1 MSALEILNYG
11 EEKKRQF
18 SCQALYRELK
28 ISEIYPVQTL
38 KENIVRWIKT
48 SPLDAKDKVSSK
60 VINDVSCIPKHQKQW

>member
-11 EEKKRQF
+11 EEKKRHF
-18 SCQALYRELK
+18 SYQALYRELK
-28 ISEIYPVQTL
+28 MSESYPTQTL

-48 SPLDAKDKVSSK
+48 FPLDAKDKVSSK